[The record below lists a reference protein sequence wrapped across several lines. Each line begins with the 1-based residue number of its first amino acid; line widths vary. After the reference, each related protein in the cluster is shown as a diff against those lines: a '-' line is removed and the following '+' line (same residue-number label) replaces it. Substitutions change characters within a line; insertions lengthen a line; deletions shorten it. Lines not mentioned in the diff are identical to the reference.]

1 MGRFLYSG
9 QNRSFYSNSM
19 IGVIVGSI
27 ILYGLALMSSISVHA
42 QKLLILVAVNSM
54 LLYLSYSFIAQLFI
68 ERKSIVKPIAWLA
81 FAVIVT
87 VGLRVVGNQVVMNR
101 FGASP
106 MYLMSEPLRAA
117 LMLLGETLFG
127 VFAILLR
134 IGVNSIRNRHRLE
147 ELEKLQLT
155 TELQFLKA
163 QMSPHFLFN
172 SINNI
177 YSLVLLKSDN
187 APEAL
192 MKLSDLLRYSLYECH
207 DKVAVNQEIDAIKS
221 YIELFRLKFE
231 EPVPIEM
238 DFEELPVECKI
249 EPLLFIPLLE
259 NALKY
264 SGIGVSAGA
273 FVHLRLNMEN
283 DMLAFSVKNSVGEKD
298 KNQSASGIG
307 LENIRKRLAN
317 IYDQSDYEL
326 SIRQDETS
334 FFVTL
339 KIRVQ

>member
-1 MGRFLYSG
+1 MGKLLSNG
-9 QNRSFYSNSM
+9 QSRSFYSHSM
-19 IGVIVGSI
+19 IGVMTVAAV
-27 ILYGLALMSSISVHA
+27 LYGLALISSFSLHV
-42 QKLLILVAVNSM
+42 QKLLVLVAVNVM
-54 LLYLSYSFIAQLFI
+54 LLYLSYSFIAKLFI
-68 ERKSIVKPIAWLA
+68 ERKNRVKSIVWLA
-81 FAVIVT
+81 VAVIVT
-87 VGLRVVGNQVVMNR
+87 VGLRVAGNQIVMSR

-106 MYLMSEPLRAA
+106 IYLMSEPLRAA
-117 LMLLGETLFG
+117 LMLLGETLLA

-207 DKVAVNQEIDAIKS
+207 DKVAVSQEIDAIKS

-238 DFEELPVECKI
+238 DFEELPVEYKI

-264 SGIGVSAGA
+264 SGIGVSFGA
-273 FVHLRLNMEN
+273 FVHLRLVMEN
-283 DMLAFSVKNSVGEKD
+283 DMLVFSVKNSIGERD

-317 IYDQSDYEL
+317 IYDRADYEF
-326 SIRQDETS
+326 STRHEETS
-334 FFVTL
+334 FFVIL
-339 KIRVQ
+339 KIRIQ

>member
-1 MGRFLYSG
+1 MGRFLHTNQY
-9 QNRSFYSNSM
+9 RSFYSNSM
-19 IGVIVGSI
+19 VGVIAVSI
-27 ILYGLALMSSISVHA
+27 VLYGLALLSSFSLHF
-42 QKLLILVAVNSM
+42 QKLLVLVAVNTM
-54 LLYLSYSFIAQLFI
+54 LLYLGYSFIAQLFV
-68 ERKSIVKPIAWLA
+68 EKKAVVKPIVWLA
-81 FAVIVT
+81 SAVVVT

-106 MYLMSEPLRAA
+106 VYLMSEPLRAA
-117 LMLLGETLFG
+117 LMLLGETLLC

-134 IGVNSIRNRHRLE
+134 MVVNSIRNKRRLE
-147 ELEKLQLT
+147 VLEKLQLA

-207 DKVAVNQEIDAIKS
+207 DKVAVSQEVEAIAS
-221 YIELFRLKFE
+221 YVDLFQLKFE
-231 EPVPIEM
+231 EPIPIEM
-238 DFEELPVECKI
+238 DFEALPAECKI

-264 SGIGVSAGA
+264 SGIGVTSGA
-273 FVHLRLNMEN
+273 FVHLRLRREN
-283 DMLAFSVKNSVGEKD
+283 DMLEFSVSNSVGEQD
-298 KNQSASGIG
+298 RNQSASGIG

-317 IYDQSDYEL
+317 IYDESDYAF
-326 SIRQDETS
+326 SIRQEDNL

>member
-1 MGRFLYSG
+1 MGKLLSNN
-9 QNRSFYSNSM
+9 QNRFFYSNSM
-19 IGVIVGSI
+19 IGVMTVAAV
-27 ILYGLALMSSISVHA
+27 LYGLALISSFSLHV
-42 QKLLILVAVNSM
+42 QKLLVLVAVNVM
-54 LLYLSYSFIAQLFI
+54 LLYLSYSFIAQLFVD
-68 ERKSIVKPIAWLA
+68 RKNRVKPIAWLVA
-81 FAVIVT
+81 AVIVT
-87 VGLRVVGNQVVMNR
+87 VGLRVAGNQVVMSR

-117 LMLLGETLFG
+117 LMLLGETLLA
-127 VFAILLR
+127 VFTILLR

-207 DKVAVNQEIDAIKS
+207 DKVAVSQEIDAIKS

-238 DFEELPVECKI
+238 DFEELPVKYKI

-264 SGIGVSAGA
+264 SGIGVSSGA
-273 FVHLRLNMEN
+273 FVQLHLVMEN
-283 DMLAFSVKNSVGEKD
+283 DMLVFSVKNSIGDVD

-317 IYDQSDYEL
+317 IYARADYEFDT
-326 SIRQDETS
+326 RHEDTS
-334 FFVTL
+334 FFVIL
-339 KIRVQ
+339 KIRMR